1 MLATEVP
8 QLQQFFEA
16 NPVYFEAVN
25 GEGPGPEEGQ
35 LEFDDLPPPDM
46 AFGRRWVLAMTY
58 ADGQWIAMAHVLSD
72 FLAPGVWHIG
82 LFIVSTHLHGSGAA
96 QGLYEAMEQWMRN
109 QGAQWVRL
117 GAVDGWRK
125 AENFWR
131 KMGYT
136 QVRTREAVAMGQ
148 RVNNLRVMVK
158 PMRGGALSDYLQQV
172 KRDNPGAV

>member
-82 LFIVSTHLHGSGAA
+82 LFIVTTHLHGTGAA
-96 QGLYEAMEQWMRN
+96 QGLYDAMEQWMRN